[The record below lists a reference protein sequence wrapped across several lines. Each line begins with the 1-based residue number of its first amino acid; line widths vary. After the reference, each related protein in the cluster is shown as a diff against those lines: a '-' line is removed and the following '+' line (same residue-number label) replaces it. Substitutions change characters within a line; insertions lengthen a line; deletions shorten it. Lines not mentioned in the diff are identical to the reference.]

1 MQHLRDKELLRTM
14 SRLAAEMRRWHLAV
28 DMCSCCQPAST
39 GWQRLLLEA
48 QAEAQAQAARAV
60 REQRPDQV

>member
-1 MQHLRDKELLRTM
+1 M